1 MKLKSH
7 RRTGAIIPLLAVVIT
22 VILAIAALTI
32 NGSWLMYNRVNAQNT
47 ADLSSRS
54 ALVKVIGDTQFNGR
68 IDRARDLA
76 VRMYDL
82 NIDRNSTGIDRDRI
96 RFGSVEDTSA
106 FEPVFTETNSNRAA
120 ISAVHV
126 DTPTTAEQRGVKVFL
141 SQFLGGRQTVD
152 IVSEATSS
160 TRPLDLILCLDASR
174 SMAKKSTTNEFPA
187 GGGLNKPPL
196 AGSRWFELKET
207 VALFLNA
214 MQQVNPNARIGL
226 VTFGGGASEE
236 IVQKTGKGVRSP
248 LDDEFARLDQALT
261 LVISNEANQINDT
274 LNSYGADLPALGLGT
289 SIIDGLQISLDS
301 FDDSPSSKHIILLS
315 DGDQAAVGNRPA
327 PINAAY
333 DAADAGV
340 IVHSISFG
348 GNIGVLSSIAE
359 KAKGSNFTAL
369 NDDQLKEAF
378 ATLLGRFRTQ
388 LVD

>member
-1 MKLKSH
+1 MRLNNH

-22 VILAIAALTI
+22 VILGIAALTI
-32 NGSWLMYNRVNAQNT
+32 NSSWLMYNQVNAQNT

-54 ALVKVIGDTQFNGR
+54 ALVKVIGDTEVNGR

-76 VRMYDL
+76 VRMYRL
-82 NIDRNSTGIDRDRI
+82 NIDRDSSGIDRDRI
-96 RFGSVEDTSA
+96 RFGSVEDDTA
-106 FEPVFTETNSNRAA
+106 FEPVFVESNSDNSPV
-120 ISAVHV
+120 SAVHV
-126 DTPTTAEQRGVKVFL
+126 DTPVAAEQKGVKVFL
-141 SQFLGGRQTVD
+141 SQFLGGRKTVD
-152 IVSEATSS
+152 IVSQAKAS
-160 TRPLDLILCLDASR
+160 TQPLDLILCLDASR
-174 SMAKKSTTNEFPA
+174 SMAARSTDGKFPA

-214 MQQVNPNARIGL
+214 MQLVNPNARIGL

-236 IVQKTGKGVRSP
+236 IVQRTGKGVRSP